1 MAQFLHQLELFR
13 VCIWAQS
20 CILVFSAFW
29 HRLKNT
35 MILYRFLSVNVA
47 LSLGFKLKLLP
58 FPVIFLNTET
68 FKPCLT
74 VINKPL
80 CAKYLMQTFFSWKQT
95 LAQRLHFWSP
105 TGIYTI
111 FCRFARF
118 HVTLKQLM
126 WSNIIKSVCAPKKTH
141 YWLCFLRRICKLM
154 FLLHVHVGLLQQ
166 CVMWNAQ
173 HYSM

>member
-1 MAQFLHQLELFR
+1 MHQLELFR

-95 LAQRLHFWSP
+95 LLKKHKDC
-105 TGIYTI
+105 I
-111 FCRFARF
+111 FGLLLGSILFFADLQDF
-118 HVTLKQLM
+118 M

>member
-95 LAQRLHFWSP
+95 LLKKHKDC
-105 TGIYTI
+105 I
-111 FCRFARF
+111 FGLLLGSILFFADLQDF
-118 HVTLKQLM
+118 MWH
-126 WSNIIKSVCAPKKTH
+126 WSNWCEAILSRVC
-141 YWLCFLRRICKLM
+141 
-154 FLLHVHVGLLQQ
+154 VLQGKHTID
-166 CVMWNAQ
+166 CVF
-173 HYSM
+173 